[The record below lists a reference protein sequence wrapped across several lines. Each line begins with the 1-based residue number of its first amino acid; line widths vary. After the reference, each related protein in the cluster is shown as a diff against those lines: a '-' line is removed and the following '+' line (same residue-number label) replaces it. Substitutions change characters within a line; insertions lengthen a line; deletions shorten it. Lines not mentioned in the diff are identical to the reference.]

1 MKIISRCG
9 ALLLI
14 LCLITTLL
22 PLPASAGTYDIFTYE
37 ITDGKVTITGCAK
50 NTTGKVVIPDAIEGF
65 PVTAI
70 GEEAFYR
77 QTKITEIILPDTVNT
92 ISKAA
97 FSVCSKLTAINLPS
111 NLTSL
116 NDSILYYC
124 TNLTSLHIPASVTSI
139 HYGAF
144 KFCPKL
150 SSLTVDKGNQHF
162 HSVDNCIIE
171 TDTKTLVAATANCQ
185 IPADGSVTTI
195 ASGVFYNNP
204 SLTTVTIPHG
214 VTTVKG
220 DAIMYCENL
229 VSLHLSDTVNS
240 FVRQTNANRK
250 ISSLT
255 VDKNN
260 PVYHSANNC
269 IIETDT
275 KTLIQ
280 GCSTSKIPTDGS
292 ITTIGIYAFYFSGV
306 TSITI
311 PEGVTDIKHAAF
323 FSSNLTSISLP
334 STLETVGS
342 RAFHNTSLSEVTF
355 PSSVRYINNCLDS
368 CENLKSVTIL
378 NPNAEIVGTAN
389 AFYGD
394 VTIYG
399 YPGSTAEAYAK
410 EYGKTFVAL
419 GAHTCSYNQKVTAVK
434 YLSNAA
440 SCTAPAKYFYSCTC
454 GEKGTKTFTQGD
466 VLAHT
471 YDNACD
477 PSCNA
482 CKATRT
488 APHAF
493 SDTWKSN
500 ERVHWHECTCGAKS
514 GESTHTWDIGT
525 VTQKPTATEN
535 GTLLYTCTICG
546 AQRTEDVAPTPGVTD
561 PTVPTEPAPTEP
573 APTEPAPTEPTVPSQ
588 TEPTVQT
595 QTNPPESTVPNVPEA
610 PVPQDKEP
618 SLIWILPVSL
628 VSIGLIILIIFL
640 LKRKK
645 EKE

>member
-1 MKIISRCG
+1 MKVFFRCG
-9 ALLLI
+9 AVFLI
-14 LCLITTLL
+14 CCLMMAFL
-22 PLPASAGTYDIFTYE
+22 PLPASADTYDIFTYE
-37 ITDGKVTITGCAK
+37 INSGEVTITGCAK
-50 NTTGKVVIPDAIEGF
+50 NTTGKVVVPETIEGC

-77 QTKITEIILPDTVNT
+77 QKEITEVVLPDTVNT
-92 ISKAA
+92 IGKEA
-97 FSVCSKLTAINLPS
+97 FAVCSKLTAINLPS

-171 TDTKTLVAATANCQ
+171 TDTKTLVATTANCQ

-195 ASGVFYNNP
+195 ASGAFHNNP

-229 VSLHLSDTVNS
+229 VSLHLSDTVIS

-280 GCSTSKIPTDGS
+280 GCSTSKIPSDGS
-292 ITTIGIYAFYFSGV
+292 VTTIGIYAFYFSGV

-311 PEGVTDIKHAAF
+311 PEGVTDIKHTAF

-355 PSSVRYINNCLDS
+355 PSSVRYIDNCLDS

-399 YPGSTAEAYAK
+399 YTGSTAEAYAK

-419 GAHTCSYNQKVTAVK
+419 DAHTCAYNQKVTTDK
-434 YLSNAA
+434 YLSSSA
-440 SCTAPAKYFYSCTC
+440 SCTAPSTYFYSCAC
-454 GEKGTKTFTQGD
+454 GEKGTKTFSHGEA
-466 VLAHT
+466 LPHA

-477 PSCNA
+477 ESCNVCNA
-482 CKATRT
+482 VRT
-488 APHAF
+488 APHAYT
-493 SDTWKSN
+493 DEWKHD
-500 ERVHWHECTCGAKS
+500 ELVHWHECACGAKNNES
-514 GESTHTWDIGT
+514 AHDWDDGTATDAETVIHKCNICNAQRVEST
-525 VTQKPTATEN
+525 VTPPEVTE
-535 GTLLYTCTICG
+535 
-546 AQRTEDVAPTPGVTD
+546 
-561 PTVPTEPAPTEP
+561 PTVPFVSEPTTPVQTEPPITNPAPTEP
-573 APTEPAPTEPTVPSQ
+573 SM
-588 TEPTVQT
+588 
-595 QTNPPESTVPNVPEA
+595 PE
-610 PVPQDKEP
+610 KEGP
-618 SLIWILPVSL
+618 SLLWVLPLILVIL
-628 VSIGLIILIIFL
+628 ALLILIIFL

-645 EKE
+645 EEE